1 MGNYPCYTY
10 PPLGVLGL
18 AFNVFFGG
26 HRSFHADGKRCIARL
41 TSQSRCAKPPLRV
54 YGAENIPQSGPCL
67 ITFNHYYRPGFHAW
81 WLALGIASVVPVE
94 MHWIMTG
101 ELTFPS
107 RWYAP
112 LGRPISRWLLKRLSQ
127 VYGFTTMPPMPPRP
141 CDVAE
146 RAGAVRQALSQI
158 EDHPDIILGLSP
170 EGGDHPGGR
179 LSWPAAGAGRF
190 GLLLASRGLRFV
202 PVGAF
207 EAEGEFC
214 LSFGPAYRL
223 SLPPGLSSE
232 EKDRQAAEIMMQN
245 IARQL
250 PAHLRGEFGST
261 FNKEKVP
268 WR

>member
-1 MGNYPCYTY
+1 MGNNPRYTY

-18 AFNVFFGG
+18 SFNVFFGG
-26 HRSFHADGKRCIARL
+26 HRSFQADGKRCVERL
-41 TSQSRCAKPPLRV
+41 NPPLRV
-54 YGAENIPQSGPCL
+54 YGGENIPQSGPCL

-101 ELTFPS
+101 ELTFPG

-112 LGRPISRWLLKRLSQ
+112 LGRPISRWLLKRASQ

-141 CDVAE
+141 RDVEA
-146 RAGAVRQALSQI
+146 RARAVREVLSHI
-158 EDHPDIILGLSP
+158 KEHPHAILGLAP
-170 EGGDHPGGR
+170 EGGDNPGGG
-179 LSWPAAGAGRF
+179 LSWPASGAGRF

-202 PVGAF
+202 PLGAF

-214 LSFGPAYRL
+214 LSFGPAYGL
-223 SLPPGLSSE
+223 SVPPGLSSE
-232 EKDRQAAEIMMQN
+232 EKDRQAAKIIMQN

-250 PAHLRGEFGST
+250 PAHLRGEFG
-261 FNKEKVP
+261 
-268 WR
+268 